1 MRVVYMGTPDFA
13 VGALEA
19 IIAAGHEVI
28 AVVTQPDK
36 PRGRGKEMQISD
48 VKACAL
54 KHNLSVFQP
63 VKIRDEESV
72 TYLKGLKADIFV
84 VAAFGQILSQEVL
97 DIPKYGCVNIHASLL
112 PKYRGASPINQVL
125 IEGDE
130 YTGITVMK
138 MNAGMDTGNIMLQEK
153 LRIEEDD
160 TAGTLFDKLSE
171 LGAKVIVTALE
182 KIEDGTITETVQDE
196 NLSSRCAKMHKE
208 MGHINWAQDVF
219 YISRLVRALNP
230 WPSCFTLINGKMLKI
245 WKAKAVEGKSGE
257 AGVIA
262 SVGKDSFTVNAGN
275 GLLEVFEVQL
285 EGKRRMNVSDF
296 LRGFKF
302 VEGETKFE

>member
-1 MRVVYMGTPDFA
+1 MKIVYMGTPDFA

-19 IIAAGHEVI
+19 LIEAGHEIV

-36 PRGRGKEMQISD
+36 PKGRGKEMQISD

-54 KHNLSVFQP
+54 KHDLPVFQP
-63 VKIRDEESV
+63 VKIKEHDVVE
-72 TYLKGLKADIFV
+72 YLKSLGADIFV

-138 MNAGMDTGNIMLQEK
+138 MNIGMDTGNILMQEQIK
-153 LRIEEDD
+153 IEDED
-160 TAGTLFDKLSE
+160 TAGTLFDKLSI
-171 LGAKVIVTALE
+171 LGAKVIVKALE
-182 KIEDGTITETVQDE
+182 EIEAGTITETVQDE
-196 NLSSRCAKMHKE
+196 EKATKCAKMSKE
-208 MGHINWAQDVF
+208 LGHIDWNNDAS
-219 YISRLVRALNP
+219 YIARLVRALNP
-230 WPSCFTLINGKMLKI
+230 WPSCFTKVNGKMLKI
-245 WKAKAVEGKSGE
+245 WKAKAIDTDNKGVAGTVAEVTKDGFKVNTGK
-257 AGVIA
+257 
-262 SVGKDSFTVNAGN
+262 
-275 GLLEVFEVQL
+275 GLLDIYELQI

-296 LRGFKF
+296 LRGY
-302 VEGETKFE
+302 EITTDTKFE